1 MNSQFRLTL
10 RIGSDNIALYAGE
23 SLNEQATA
31 TESYPL
37 NKSISAAAN
46 LREAFSTME
55 LLQSGYQRGL
65 LQHTTPVMLVPV
77 DEFMNLNGDMPAG
90 QVSADTETLY
100 RHTFTLRNGYQ
111 LMSNVLSPLHAV
123 AVYAVNKDLCMVVRD
138 HFSDIRHQPVME
150 PVWLR
155 YYDRAFSG
163 HRQKLFAYFH
173 DHQLDVFSFAPNRF
187 RYSNS
192 FNADNTHDATYYLL
206 YAWSQLG
213 MSGDNDELHLIGTV
227 PDSDALKK
235 QLHRYIARIY

>member
-55 LLQSGYQRGL
+55 LLQSGYQRVL

-100 RHTFTLRNGYQ
+100 RHTFTLFIFC
-111 LMSNVLSPLHAV
+111 L
-123 AVYAVNKDLCMVVRD
+123 
-138 HFSDIRHQPVME
+138 
-150 PVWLR
+150 
-155 YYDRAFSG
+155 
-163 HRQKLFAYFH
+163 
-173 DHQLDVFSFAPNRF
+173 
-187 RYSNS
+187 
-192 FNADNTHDATYYLL
+192 
-206 YAWSQLG
+206 
-213 MSGDNDELHLIGTV
+213 
-227 PDSDALKK
+227 
-235 QLHRYIARIY
+235 